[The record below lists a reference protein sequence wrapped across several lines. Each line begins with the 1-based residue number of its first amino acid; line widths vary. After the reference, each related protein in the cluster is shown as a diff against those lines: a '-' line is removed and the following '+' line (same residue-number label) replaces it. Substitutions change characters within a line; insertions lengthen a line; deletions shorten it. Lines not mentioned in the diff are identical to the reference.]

1 MERLERIIAHIAA
14 LVTRAAGWMMV
25 LMVVHIVADVA
36 MKYLFNQPIFG
47 TIEVTEHYY
56 MVPVVFGAL
65 VYLQTL
71 RGHVKVEIFT
81 LRLPA
86 GGRRFL
92 DGLACL
98 AMAVFMALFSAV
110 GYEEALA
117 STARLELVEAA
128 TTTIYIW
135 PVRWVLPLSGT
146 LVAVI
151 ALLQS
156 IRMLWPQRKNVSDRN
171 ALSTASEGSGYKAIA
186 NKPENLL

>member
-1 MERLERIIAHIAA
+1 MERLEQILARITA
-14 LVTRAAGWMMV
+14 LVTRVVGWIMV
-25 LMVVHIVADVA
+25 LMVVHIVVDVA

-65 VYLQTL
+65 VYLQAL

-81 LRLPA
+81 LGLPV

-92 DGLACL
+92 DGIASL
-98 AMAVFMALFSAV
+98 AMAAFMMLFSAV
-110 GYEEALA
+110 GYEEAVA

-135 PVRWVLPLSGT
+135 PARWVLPLAGT
-146 LVAVI
+146 LVSLI

-156 IRMLWPQRKNVSDRN
+156 VQLLRP
-171 ALSTASEGSGYKAIA
+171 GSRVGC
-186 NKPENLL
+186 